1 MTKIDY
7 GDNIDQQEFYGF
19 HDEPKKPNGH
29 ASDKEFQLFGMN
41 DLLNLPIPQWDL
53 RDLLFKGQIAFA
65 YGPSQ
70 SLKSFIMLD
79 LASRKVH
86 GMDWQGRP
94 LKPCN
99 VVYVAGEG
107 FPLFGARRRAWFKF
121 HEMALENDGL
131 FVLNQAVNL
140 LDDHEVEQFI
150 ALASQVDD
158 LGLTIL
164 DTWSTCVAGQDE
176 NSSLM
181 AKAIENI
188 KRISRAL
195 DCSVVVVHHPGKD
208 ASRGLRGHSSLLGN
222 ADAVWE
228 VERLPGNVA
237 KLTVSKQKDA
247 ENGKEFWFQAHRV
260 TLNIYDDE
268 GVELDSLAITSCDK
282 PAPQMSTQMADRIDI
297 ARIMDYHSAMST
309 RGLAQRL
316 MPVIHMGL
324 RKTIDRINDALPAN
338 EWVRTRRTGDEVCE
352 LCRHV
357 PDKQGRP
364 AKITM
369 RNAAI
374 HLALT

>member
-7 GDNIDQQEFYGF
+7 GDNIDQSEFYGF
-19 HDEPKKPNGH
+19 DEQTKPNGH
-29 ASDKEFQLFGMN
+29 APGKEFQLFGMS
-41 DLLNLPIPQWDL
+41 DLLNLPIPQWDF
-53 RDLLFKGQIAFA
+53 RDLLFKGQIAFLF
-65 YGPSQ
+65 GPPQ
-70 SLKSFIMLD
+70 SLKSFIALELGSR
-79 LASRKVH
+79 LAH
-86 GMDWQGRP
+86 GMEWQGRP
-94 LKPCN
+94 LKSCN

-107 FPLFGARRRAWFKF
+107 FALFGARRRAWFKF

-150 ALASQVDD
+150 AIASQIDD
-158 LGLTIL
+158 LGLTIF

-181 AKAIENI
+181 AKAIENV

-195 DCSVVVVHHPGKD
+195 NCSVIVVHHPGKD
-208 ASRGLRGHSSLLGN
+208 ATKGLRGHSSLMGN
-222 ADAVWE
+222 ADAVWD
-228 VERLPGNVA
+228 VERKPGTHVA
-237 KLTVSKQKDA
+237 KVTVTKQKDA

-260 TLNIYDDE
+260 MLGIYDDE
-268 GVELDSLAITSCDK
+268 GVELDSLAITPCDK
-282 PAPQMSTQMADRIDI
+282 PAPEMSTALADRIDI
-297 ARIMDYHSAMST
+297 ARIMDFHSAMST

-316 MPVIHMGL
+316 MPVIQMGL

-338 EWVRTRRTGDEVCE
+338 QWVRTRRTGDEVVE

-357 PDKQGRP
+357 PDKQGKP
-364 AKITM
+364 AKISM
-369 RNAAI
+369 RSAAI